1 MKDELGRPMT
11 LLVKAAIPKNCKTE
25 ASESFPNKKEIRRPL
40 LVDRCDQND
49 HIDSEKRTCERIAVN
64 PASNALWAMPAR
76 LKCSALI
83 WLCWSVWL

>member
-49 HIDSEKRTCERIAVN
+49 HIDSE
-64 PASNALWAMPAR
+64 
-76 LKCSALI
+76 
-83 WLCWSVWL
+83 